1 MGRKNRE
8 PVEVKDLLI
17 TDAGAEGM
25 AVAKLDGLTIFVPFA
40 VPGDV
45 VDVQLIKKKKSY
57 AEARVTRVV
66 KPSEERCEARCTHF
80 GLCGGCK
87 WQIMPYEKQLFYKQ
101 KQVEDAF
108 KHIGK
113 FDFPELQPII
123 ASEKQYFYRNKLE
136 YTFSCLRWLSDSD
149 NALREAGEPVETDAL
164 GFHIPGKFDR
174 VLDIDNCYLQEE
186 PSNSIRL
193 ALRKFAKENNLS
205 FYNIRAHE
213 GLLRNVVIRKSSTNE
228 LMVIM
233 IFSRYDDDARSVM
246 EFLAD
251 NFPQI
256 TSLLYI
262 VNDKYN
268 DSFTDLE
275 VNVFKG
281 EAFIYEKMDELRFK
295 IGPVS
300 FFQINTAQACRLYSV
315 AREFAEIKGTDV
327 VYDLYTGTGTIANF
341 VARDACKVIGIEYV
355 ESAIDDAR
363 VNSAVN
369 GISNT
374 VFYAG
379 DMAKVLTKE
388 FVDENGR
395 PDVVITDPPRAG
407 MAPKVVQ
414 TLLDIE
420 PERIV
425 YVSCN
430 PATQARDLTLL
441 DQKYRVVK
449 VQPVDM
455 FPQTHHVENVVLL
468 VKR

>member
-1 MGRKNRE
+1 MGRKNKE
-8 PVEVKDLLI
+8 PIEVKNLLI

-25 AVAKLDGLTIFVPFA
+25 AVAKLDGMTVFVPFA

-45 VDVQLIKKKKSY
+45 VDVRIVRKKKSY
-57 AEARVTRVV
+57 AEARVTQLV
-66 KPSEERCEARCTHF
+66 KPSEARCEARCAHF

-108 KHIGK
+108 KHLGK
-113 FDFPELQPII
+113 FEFPELQPII

-136 YTFSCLRWLSDSD
+136 YTFSSLRWLSDED
-149 NALREAGEPVETDAL
+149 NALREAGQPVETDAL

-174 VLDIDNCYLQEE
+174 VLDIESCYLQEE

-193 ALRKFAKENNLS
+193 ALKQFAKKNNLT
-205 FYNIRAHE
+205 FYNIRTHE
-213 GLLRNVVIRKSSTNE
+213 GLLRNVVIRTSSTKE

-233 IFSRYDDDARSVM
+233 IFSRYDDDARLVM
-246 EFLAD
+246 DFLSES
-251 NFPQI
+251 FPQI

-262 VNDKYN
+262 INDKLN
-268 DSFTDLE
+268 DSFTDLQ
-275 VNVFKG
+275 VHVFKG
-281 EAFIYEKMDELRFK
+281 EAFIYEKMENLKFK

-300 FFQINTAQACRLYSV
+300 FFQTNTAQACRLYSV
-315 AREFAEIKGTDV
+315 AREFAAIGEGDV

-341 VARDACKVIGIEYV
+341 VAKQARKVVGIEYV
-355 ESAIDDAR
+355 ESAIEDAR
-363 VNSAVN
+363 VNSETN
-369 GISNT
+369 GIGNT

-379 DMAKVLTKE
+379 DMAQVLTKE
-388 FVDENGR
+388 FVAANGT

-420 PERIV
+420 PKRIV

-441 DQKYRVVK
+441 NEKYVVVR

-468 VKR
+468 IKR

>member
-1 MGRKNRE
+1 MGRKNKE
-8 PVEVKDLLI
+8 PIEVKNLLI

-25 AVAKLDGLTIFVPFA
+25 AVAKIEGLTVFVPYV
-40 VPGDV
+40 VPGDI
-45 VDVQLIKKKKSY
+45 VDIQIFKKKKKY
-57 AEARVTRVV
+57 AEGRVTQLVQ
-66 KPSEERCEARCTHF
+66 PSEERCEARCAHF

-87 WQIMPYEKQLFYKQ
+87 WQIMPYEQQLFYKQ

-108 KHIGK
+108 KHLGK
-113 FDFPELQPII
+113 FEFPELQPIM

-136 YTFSCLRWLSDSD
+136 YTFSSLRWLSDED
-149 NALREAGEPVETDAL
+149 NALREAGQPVETDAL

-174 VLDIDNCYLQEE
+174 VLDIESCYLQEE

-193 ALRKFAKENNLS
+193 ALKQFAKNNNLT
-205 FYNIRAHE
+205 FYNIRTHE
-213 GLLRNVVIRKSSTNE
+213 GLLRNVVIRTSSTKE

-233 IFSRYDDDARSVM
+233 IFSRYDDEARSVM
-246 EFLAD
+246 DFLSES
-251 NFPQI
+251 FPQI

-262 VNDKYN
+262 INDKLN
-268 DSFTDLE
+268 DSFTDLQ
-275 VNVFKG
+275 VHVFKG
-281 EAFIYEKMDELRFK
+281 EAFIYEKMEDLKFK

-300 FFQINTAQACRLYSV
+300 FFQTNTAQACRLYSV
-315 AREFAEIKGTDV
+315 AREFAAIGEGDV

-341 VARDACKVIGIEYV
+341 VAKQARKVVGIEYV
-355 ESAIDDAR
+355 ESAIEDAR
-363 VNSAVN
+363 VNSETN
-369 GISNT
+369 GIENT

-379 DMAKVLTKE
+379 DMAQVLTKE
-388 FVDENGR
+388 FVEANGT

-420 PERIV
+420 PKRIV

-441 DQKYRVVK
+441 NEKYVVAR

-468 VKR
+468 IKR